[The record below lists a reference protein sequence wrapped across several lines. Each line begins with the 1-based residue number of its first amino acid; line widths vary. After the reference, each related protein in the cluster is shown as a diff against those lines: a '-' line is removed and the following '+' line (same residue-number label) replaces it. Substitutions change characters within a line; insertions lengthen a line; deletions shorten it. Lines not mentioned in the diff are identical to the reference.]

1 MQTTSLL
8 VRKRI
13 AALFFLFTLGIFLLG
28 GRVFWVQF
36 VRGAELS
43 EKAEQNRMR
52 DEPVASKRGII
63 YDRNG
68 NELAISVSVDSVSA
82 SPADIIAS
90 KKEKEIAHKLAACL
104 DMDEEKVLKTIT
116 KRTLFV
122 WVKRQIKPEQAQK
135 IREMDLPGIRLTE
148 ESHRQY
154 PNGIFLS
161 HVLGISGIDNTG
173 LEGIDNYYDELVGGS
188 KGHIVIEKD
197 AANRNIPE
205 ATHKYISPVDGAN
218 LILTID
224 ETIQYIVERELE
236 KVFKERGAKG
246 AAAIVMDPAT
256 GEILALASRPTFDP
270 NDYGKY
276 PKSNRRNFAINDTF
290 EPGSTLK
297 IITAAMAMEEKIV
310 DTQSRFFCPGHIK
323 VGKETIRCA
332 NGRAHGSQTFS
343 QIVENSC
350 NVGFVQVGLDLGM
363 EKYYHY
369 INAFGF
375 GKPTGIDLPG
385 EADGILVPKSRA
397 KQIDLATMAFGQA
410 NAVTSIQLT
419 TAVAAVANDGKLMKP
434 HLVKQI
440 IDNNGKVVKKFEPV
454 VVRRVI
460 SEETARQ
467 LCLILED
474 EVTVGTGR
482 NAYID
487 GFRVAGKTGT
497 AQKSKPGGGYLTN
510 EVIASFVGFAP
521 AVNPRLVCMV
531 VVDAPQGYPHYGGWV
546 AAPAFKNIMQ
556 DALHYLEEPMHKFQ
570 ENDKTL
576 EKVEHVLVPDV
587 VNLPLTEATSLL
599 NARGLKVKV
608 SGSGNIV
615 WQQTPQPRTK
625 LQPGAEVIVSLSPFD
640 QGDEDGE
647 VTIPDLQG
655 KSMLEVAGILSD
667 LGLHLIPDGYGLAY
681 EQSPAAGKVVSRGSS
696 IKVKF
701 QPVGE

>member
-28 GRVFWVQF
+28 GRIFWVQF

-68 NELAISVSVDSVSA
+68 NELAISVSADSVCA
-82 SPADIIAS
+82 SPADVIAS
-90 KKEKEIAHKLAACL
+90 KQEKEIAHKLATL
-104 DMDEEKVLKTIT
+104 LKMDEEKLLKTLT
-116 KRTLFV
+116 KRTSFV

-154 PNGIFLS
+154 PNGIFCS
-161 HVLGISGIDNTG
+161 HILGISGIDNTG
-173 LEGIDNYYDELVGGS
+173 LEGIDNYYNELVGGS
-188 KGHIVIEKD
+188 KGRIVIEKD

-224 ETIQYIVERELE
+224 ETIQYIVEREIE
-236 KVFKERGAKG
+236 KVFKERGAKS
-246 AAAIVMDPAT
+246 AAVIVMDPAT

-270 NDYGKY
+270 NNYGEY
-276 PKSNRRNFAINDTF
+276 PKSNRRNFGINDAF
-290 EPGSTLK
+290 EPGSTMK
-297 IITAAMAMEEKIV
+297 IITAAMAMEEKVV
-310 DTQSRFFCPGHIK
+310 DGESRFFCPGHTK
-323 VGKETIRCA
+323 VGKETISCA
-332 NGRAHGSQTFS
+332 NHKAHGSQTFA

-350 NVGFVQVGLDLGM
+350 NVGFVQVGLDIGM
-363 EKYYHY
+363 EKYFHY
-369 INAFGF
+369 LNAFGF
-375 GKPTGIDLPG
+375 GKSTGIDLPG
-385 EADGILVPKSRA
+385 EAEGILVPESRA
-397 KQIDLATMAFGQA
+397 KQIDLAVMAMGQA

-419 TAVAAVANDGKLMKP
+419 TAVAAVANDGKLVKP

-440 IDNNGKVVKKFEPV
+440 IDNNGKVIKKFEPE

-460 SEETARQ
+460 SEETAHQ
-467 LCLILED
+467 LCLILEG
-474 EVTVGTGR
+474 EVTVGTGL
-482 NAYID
+482 NAYIE
-487 GFRVAGKTGT
+487 GYRVAGKTGT

-510 EVIASFVGFAP
+510 EHVASFIGFAP
-521 AVNPRLVCMV
+521 AINPRLVCMV
-531 VVDAPQGYPHYGGWV
+531 VVDAPQGYPYFGGWV
-546 AAPAFKNIMQ
+546 AAPVFKNIMQ
-556 DALHYLEEPMHKFQ
+556 DALHYLEVPMYKSQ
-570 ENDKTL
+570 ENNKTL
-576 EKVEHVLVPDV
+576 DKVEYVLVPDV
-587 VNLPLTEATSLL
+587 VNLPLAEALSLL
-599 NARGLKVKV
+599 NARGLQSKV

-625 LQPGAEVIVSLSPFD
+625 LQPGAQVIISLSPYD
-640 QGDEDGE
+640 KDDKDGE

-655 KSMLEVAGILSD
+655 KSMREVAKILSD
-667 LGLHLIPDGYGLAY
+667 LGLHLIPEGYGLAY
-681 EQSPAAGKVVSRGSS
+681 DQSPSAGKVVSRGSS

>member
-28 GRVFWVQF
+28 GRIFWVQF

-68 NELAISVSVDSVSA
+68 NELAISVSADSVCA
-82 SPADIIAS
+82 YPADIIAS
-90 KKEKEIAHKLAACL
+90 RQEKEIAQKLAAL
-104 DMDEEKVLKTIT
+104 LEMDEEKLLKTLT
-116 KRTLFV
+116 KKTSFV
-122 WVKRQIKPEQAQK
+122 WIKRQIKSEQAQK

-154 PNGIFLS
+154 PNGIFCS

-188 KGHIVIEKD
+188 KGRIVIEKD

-205 ATHKYISPVDGAN
+205 ATHKYIDPVDGAN

-224 ETIQYIVERELE
+224 ETIQYIVEREIE
-236 KVFKERGAKG
+236 KVFKERGAKS
-246 AAAIVMDPAT
+246 AAVIVMEPVT

-270 NDYGKY
+270 NNYGEY
-276 PKSNRRNFAINDTF
+276 PKDNRRNFGINDAF
-290 EPGSTLK
+290 EPGSTMK

-310 DTQSRFFCPGHIK
+310 DGESRFFCPGHTK
-323 VGKETIRCA
+323 VGKETISCA
-332 NGRAHGSQTFS
+332 NHKAHGSQTFA

-350 NVGFVQVGLDLGM
+350 NVGFVQVGLDIGM
-363 EKYYHY
+363 EKYFHY
-369 INAFGF
+369 IDAFGF
-375 GKPTGIDLPG
+375 GKLTGIDLPG
-385 EADGILVPKSRA
+385 EAEGILVPQTRA
-397 KQIDLATMAFGQA
+397 KQIDLAVMAMGQA

-419 TAVAAVANDGKLMKP
+419 TAVAAVANDGKMVKP

-440 IDNNGKVVKKFEPV
+440 IDNNGKVIKKFEPE

-460 SEETARQ
+460 SEETAHQ
-467 LCLILED
+467 LCLILEG
-474 EVTVGTGR
+474 EVTVGTGL
-482 NAYID
+482 NAYIE
-487 GFRVAGKTGT
+487 GYRVAGKTGT
-497 AQKSKPGGGYLTN
+497 AQKIKPGGGYLTN
-510 EVIASFVGFAP
+510 EHVASFVGFAP

-531 VVDAPQGYPHYGGWV
+531 VVDAPQGYPYFGGWV
-546 AAPAFKNIMQ
+546 AAPVFKNIMQ
-556 DALHYLEEPMHKFQ
+556 DALHYLEVPMYKSP

-576 EKVEHVLVPDV
+576 EKVEDVLVPDV
-587 VNLPLTEATSLL
+587 VNLPMAEAISLL

-608 SGSGNIV
+608 SGNGNIV

-625 LQPGAEVIVSLSPFD
+625 LQPGTQVIISMSPFD
-640 QGDEDGE
+640 KDNKDGE

-655 KSMLEVAGILSD
+655 KSMREVAKILSD
-667 LGLHLIPDGYGLAY
+667 LGLHLIPEGYGLAY
-681 EQSPAAGKVVSRGSS
+681 EQSPAAGKVVTRGSS

>member
-28 GRVFWVQF
+28 GRIFWVQF

-68 NELAISVSVDSVSA
+68 NELAISVSADSVCA
-82 SPADIIAS
+82 SPADVIVS
-90 KKEKEIAHKLAACL
+90 KKEKEIAHKLAALL
-104 DMDEEKVLKTIT
+104 DMDEEKLLKTLT
-116 KRTLFV
+116 KRTSFV

-154 PNGIFLS
+154 PNGIFCS

-173 LEGIDNYYDELVGGS
+173 LEGIDNYYNELVGGS
-188 KGHIVIEKD
+188 KGRIVIEKD

-205 ATHKYISPVDGAN
+205 ATHKYISPADGAN

-224 ETIQYIVERELE
+224 ETIQYIVEREIE
-236 KVFKERGAKG
+236 KVFKERGAKS
-246 AAAIVMDPAT
+246 AAVIVMDPAT

-270 NDYGKY
+270 NNYGEY
-276 PKSNRRNFAINDTF
+276 PKANRRNFGINDAF
-290 EPGSTLK
+290 EPGSTMK
-297 IITAAMAMEEKIV
+297 IITAAMAMEEKVV
-310 DTQSRFFCPGHIK
+310 DGESRFFCPGHTK
-323 VGKETIRCA
+323 VGKETISCA
-332 NGRAHGSQTFS
+332 NHKAHGSQTFA

-350 NVGFVQVGLDLGM
+350 NVGFVQVGLDIGM
-363 EKYYHY
+363 EKYFHY
-369 INAFGF
+369 LNAFGF
-375 GKPTGIDLPG
+375 GKLTGIDLPG
-385 EADGILVPKSRA
+385 EAEGILVPESRA
-397 KQIDLATMAFGQA
+397 KQIDLAVMAMGQA

-419 TAVAAVANDGKLMKP
+419 TAVAAVANDGKLIKP

-440 IDNNGKVVKKFEPV
+440 IDNNGKVIKKFEPE

-460 SEETARQ
+460 SEETAHQ
-467 LCLILED
+467 LCLILEG
-474 EVTVGTGR
+474 EVTVGTGL
-482 NAYID
+482 NAYIE
-487 GFRVAGKTGT
+487 GYRVAGKTGT
-497 AQKSKPGGGYLTN
+497 AQKIKPGGGYLTN
-510 EVIASFVGFAP
+510 EHVASFVGFAP
-521 AVNPRLVCMV
+521 AINPRLVCMV
-531 VVDAPQGYPHYGGWV
+531 VVDAPQGYPYFGGWV
-546 AAPAFKNIMQ
+546 AAPVFKNIMQ
-556 DALHYLEEPMHKFQ
+556 DALHYLEVPMYKSQ
-570 ENDKTL
+570 ENNKTL
-576 EKVEHVLVPDV
+576 EKVEYVLVPDL
-587 VNLPLTEATSLL
+587 VNLPLAEALSLL
-599 NARGLKVKV
+599 NARGLQSKV

-625 LQPGAEVIVSLSPFD
+625 LQPGAQVIISLSPYD
-640 QGDEDGE
+640 KDDKDGE

-655 KSMLEVAGILSD
+655 KSMREVAKILSD
-667 LGLHLIPDGYGLAY
+667 LGLHLIPEGYGLAY
-681 EQSPAAGKVVSRGSS
+681 DQSPSAGKVVSRGSS

-701 QPVGE
+701 QPIGE